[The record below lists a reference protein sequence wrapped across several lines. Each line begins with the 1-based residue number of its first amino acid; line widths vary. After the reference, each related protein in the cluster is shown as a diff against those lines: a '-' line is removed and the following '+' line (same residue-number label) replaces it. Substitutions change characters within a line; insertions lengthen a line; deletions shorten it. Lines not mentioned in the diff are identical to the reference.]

1 MKAEDNKKQVE
12 LNDEQLDNV
21 AGGGRCGFVDEKGS
35 NDPNFLKDLSLIYE
49 Q

>member
-21 AGGGRCGFVDEKGS
+21 AGGQRQFVNEND
-35 NDPNFLKDLSLIYE
+35 DPNFPKD
-49 Q
+49 

>member
-21 AGGGRCGFVDEKGS
+21 AGGHQHKLAGGQQQFVNEND
-35 NDPNFLKDLSLIYE
+35 DPNFLKY
-49 Q
+49 

>member
-21 AGGGRCGFVDEKGS
+21 AGGQHQFV
-35 NDPNFLKDLSLIYE
+35 NDNDAPNLLKD
-49 Q
+49 

>member
-21 AGGGRCGFVDEKGS
+21 AGGGYCKLLDK
-35 NDPNFLKDLSLIYE
+35 NDYHL
-49 Q
+49 

>member
-21 AGGGRCGFVDEKGS
+21 AGGNQQKLAGGQQLFVNE
-35 NDPNFLKDLSLIYE
+35 NDAPNFLKD
-49 Q
+49 

>member
-21 AGGGRCGFVDEKGS
+21 AGGTGGNILRYTGTPEVSIPTSEE
-35 NDPNFLKDLSLIYE
+35 N
-49 Q
+49 

>member
-21 AGGGRCGFVDEKGS
+21 AGGLRQFVNE
-35 NDPNFLKDLSLIYE
+35 NDNPNFLKD
-49 Q
+49 